1 MGSGVVDVAGTKNP
15 LSEYNEAFRLLQR
28 RRKILPVSAQGKSS
42 PVSVVRRNLPNDSEA
57 TEIQVETLTDTNI
70 SHRLQEP
77 RLGSQ
82 SDPFIDSFEEEDVMQ
97 EDEAITEVAR
107 IIEDLENGVVDP
119 TLAILGEEDVLLDM
133 DDTFVYQDDDFS
145 DTSSEGT
152 VEDTM
157 EDEQAEL

>member
-1 MGSGVVDVAGTKNP
+1 M
-15 LSEYNEAFRLLQR
+15 
-28 RRKILPVSAQGKSS
+28 
-42 PVSVVRRNLPNDSEA
+42 
-57 TEIQVETLTDTNI
+57 
-70 SHRLQEP
+70 
-77 RLGSQ
+77 
-82 SDPFIDSFEEEDVMQ
+82 
-97 EDEAITEVAR
+97 AR
-107 IIEDLENGVVDP
+107 ISIEDLENGVVDP